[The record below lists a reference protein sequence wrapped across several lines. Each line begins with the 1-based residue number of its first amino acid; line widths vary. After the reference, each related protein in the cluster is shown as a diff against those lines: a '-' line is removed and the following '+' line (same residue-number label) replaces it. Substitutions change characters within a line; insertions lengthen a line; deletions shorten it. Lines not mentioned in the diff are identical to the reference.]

1 MNRIVRR
8 LLLTGFF
15 TLFAVTV
22 SPQQYDC
29 NCSEPLIVDGNYTL
43 NMLVFREY
51 HNPINSYRGEQF
63 LNEWAKGSINLVNG
77 EKINNITLRY
87 DMFSD
92 ELLYLREDDF
102 VTGIVNKDV
111 VNTFQIS
118 ASQSELSFVKKL
130 IKLPA
135 MDARISY
142 LKVLV
147 DREADLLVFRS
158 VVKAISE
165 SRTVDNTI
173 YYIFTE
179 GDDFSPV
186 KLRRGSLLKCSGIDR
201 ERMKKVL
208 KENKLSLKDELNF
221 ARAVYL
227 YNQNGL

>member
-1 MNRIVRR
+1 MNRIVRG

-43 NMLVFREY
+43 NRLVFREY

-63 LNEWAKGSINLVNG
+63 LNEWAKGNINLVNG

-102 VTGIVNKDV
+102 VTGIVNKDDCEH
-111 VNTFQIS
+111 FQIS
-118 ASQSELSFVKKL
+118 ASQSELSFVKKQ
-130 IKLPA
+130 IKLPHW
-135 MDARISY
+135 MPGFRTCRS
-142 LKVLV
+142 LSMVKP
-147 DREADLLVFRS
+147 DLLVFRS

-165 SRTVDNTI
+165 SRQLTTP
-173 YYIFTE
+173 YIIF
-179 GDDFSPV
+179 
-186 KLRRGSLLKCSGIDR
+186 LLKG
-201 ERMKKVL
+201 MTLVL
-208 KENKLSLKDELNF
+208 SSF
-221 ARAVYL
+221 AGAAF
-227 YNQNGL
+227 